1 MLMEVF
7 IAILLL
13 FGAFS
18 LGSATSDDADDG
30 PVGVELSTA
39 VNVKENLPGK
49 GTQAEGVEHTQ
60 LPDCLIDRHFVIYRD
75 LTAAYK
81 NKSETATIDA
91 SGREEAY
98 PNE

>member
-1 MLMEVF
+1 MEVF
-7 IAILLL
+7 IAIVLL

-18 LGSATSDDADDG
+18 LGSATSDDADVD

-39 VNVKENLPGK
+39 VNVKQNQLGK
-49 GTQAEGVEHTQ
+49 GRQAEGVEHTQ
-60 LPDCLIDRHFVIYRD
+60 LPDCLSDRHFVIYRD
-75 LTAAYK
+75 LTTAYK

-91 SGREEAY
+91 IGREEAY

>member
-1 MLMEVF
+1 MEVF
-7 IAILLL
+7 IAIVLL

-18 LGSATSDDADDG
+18 LGSATNNDADDD
-30 PVGVELSTA
+30 PVDVELSTA
-39 VNVKENLPGK
+39 VNVKQNQPGK
-49 GTQAEGVEHTQ
+49 GTQAEGVEHTR
-60 LPDCLIDRHFVIYRD
+60 LPDCSVDRHFVIYRD
-75 LTAAYK
+75 LTTAYK

>member
-1 MLMEVF
+1 MEVF
-7 IAILLL
+7 VAILLL

-18 LGSATSDDADDG
+18 LGSATSNDDDPAD
-30 PVGVELSTA
+30 VELSTA
-39 VNVKENLPGK
+39 VNVKQDLPGK
-49 GTQAEGVEHTQ
+49 GTQADGVEHAQ
-60 LPDCLIDRHFVIYRD
+60 LPDCLSDRHFVIYRD
-75 LTAAYK
+75 LTTAYK

>member
-1 MLMEVF
+1 MEVF

-18 LGSATSDDADDG
+18 LGSATSDDADYD
-30 PVGVELSTA
+30 PAGVELSTA
-39 VNVKENLPGK
+39 LNVKQNLPGK

-60 LPDCLIDRHFVIYRD
+60 LPDCLVDRHFVIYRD

-81 NKSETATIDA
+81 NRSETATLDA